1 MALFVNKLN
10 AAGLTPEDSMQL
22 PTRTASAE
30 EERVLQAFLN
40 ASIISD
46 DDLASVFAPE
56 LIYTAPDGQDVVGK
70 VAVAAKL
77 RERTQIEAYYLL
89 ETPTMLPS
97 NTVVLDTHTAGGVRH
112 LVVMKRRAG
121 DGLVSSISDEESHRK
136 ALAPPMA
143 ARAMKTSVQSPTDMM
158 MSPCTSKLNLVK
170 RRHLMKAKPTN
181 LFAHGEPVNH
191 RKVLH
196 LMCQADSSHIKAH
209 M

>member
-1 MALFVNKLN
+1 MALFMNKLN

-40 ASIISD
+40 ASIMSD

-56 LIYTAPDGQDVVGK
+56 LIYTAPDGQVVVGK

-121 DGLVSSISDEESHRK
+121 DGLVSSITDEESHRK

-181 LFAHGEPVNH
+181 LFAGMVN
-191 RKVLH
+191 
-196 LMCQADSSHIKAH
+196 Q
-209 M
+209 

>member
-1 MALFVNKLN
+1 MNKLN

-56 LIYTAPDGQDVVGK
+56 LIYTAPDGQVVVGE

-89 ETPTMLPS
+89 KTPTMLPS

-121 DGLVSSISDEESHRK
+121 DGLVSSITDEESHRK

-181 LFAHGEPVNH
+181 LFAGMVN
-191 RKVLH
+191 
-196 LMCQADSSHIKAH
+196 Q
-209 M
+209 